1 MWRTFNLLIIEIIY
15 GALFV
20 LALFSALMVVLAP
33 HPLYNALYLVLTM
46 VAIAGQ
52 FVLMNAELA
61 AAFQIIVYAGAIM
74 VLFIFVIMLLNLNR
88 QSQPAVK
95 NRTVRILGLL
105 FTLAFI
111 VQIMAII
118 GTLAVGNRDTT
129 VNFIGTDAKTVGV
142 RLIADYVYA
151 FEMTSVLLLIAVV
164 GAIVLARRHL
174 IQGADDEDVRGQRP
188 APLVKKRTDS

>member
-1 MWRTFNLLIIEIIY
+1 MLIIEIIY

-88 QSQPAVK
+88 QNKPTSG
-95 NRTVRILGLL
+95 NRTVRILGLM
-105 FTLAFI
+105 FALAFI
-111 VQIMAII
+111 GQIMAII
-118 GTLAVGNRDTT
+118 GTIAVGGRDTT
-129 VNFIGTDAKTVGV
+129 VNFVGTDAETVGL
-142 RLIADYVYA
+142 RLIGDYVYA

-174 IQGADDEDVRGQRP
+174 IQGADDEDLHNRASTATFATRGD
-188 APLVKKRTDS
+188 DS